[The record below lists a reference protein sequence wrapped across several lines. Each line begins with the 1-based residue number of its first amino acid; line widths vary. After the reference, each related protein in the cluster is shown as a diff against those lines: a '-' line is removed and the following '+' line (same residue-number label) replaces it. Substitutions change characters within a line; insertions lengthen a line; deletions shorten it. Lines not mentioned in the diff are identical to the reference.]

1 MGPPPN
7 GLMMGN
13 RAAYTPIKP
22 ATKADDMDY
31 PQRIKLS
38 VAVLE
43 DCAKAE
49 QVNERA
55 RF

>member
-1 MGPPPN
+1 
-7 GLMMGN
+7 MGN
-13 RAAYTPIKP
+13 RAAYTPIK
-22 ATKADDMDY
+22 AARKVDNMDY

-49 QVNERA
+49 QVNEQ
-55 RF
+55 

>member
-13 RAAYTPIKP
+13 KAAKTAIKLV
-22 ATKADDMDY
+22 TKVDDMDY

-43 DCAKAE
+43 DWVKAE
-49 QVNERA
+49 QLNKH
-55 RF
+55 